1 MRRGPR
7 PCTLCEMTIEDS
19 QTVWID
25 LGCRGHWEVL
35 LSDRSARVSCETL
48 EEARRVGYVNAG
60 QGYPC
65 ELIVRDAYHRVIA
78 RELID
83 GSPDHSVGLSS

>member
-1 MRRGPR
+1 MPFKD
-7 PCTLCEMTIEDS
+7 P

-25 LGCRGHWEVL
+25 RGCRGRWEVL
-35 LSDRSARVSCETL
+35 LSDCSAPVSCETL

-60 QGYPC
+60 QGYPR

-78 RELID
+78 HELID